1 VSAIAKQEARR
12 LVAAQEAQSQW
23 EPVINSAVRLTLE
36 EARLRSKWVMDSNK
50 QKKAKAQYLIYRMME
65 E

>member
-12 LVAAQEAQSQW
+12 LAAQEAQSQW